1 MGGEKYA
8 GKGNN
13 FWRYI
18 FFGGERE
25 FPRHDVRLLFI
36 GCQCCVHLSLK
47 GTSFNILKLASKVE
61 V

>member
-25 FPRHDVRLLFI
+25 FPQI
-36 GCQCCVHLSLK
+36 
-47 GTSFNILKLASKVE
+47 KVI
-61 V
+61 VMHIADNN